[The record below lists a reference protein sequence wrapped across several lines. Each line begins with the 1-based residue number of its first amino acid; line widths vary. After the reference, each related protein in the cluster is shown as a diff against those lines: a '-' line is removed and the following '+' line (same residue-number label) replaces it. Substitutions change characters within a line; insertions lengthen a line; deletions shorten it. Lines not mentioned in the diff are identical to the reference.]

1 MNAYLNILQTLV
13 PLYLIIILGY
23 AAGAALRRHG
33 ATALRNRTQRSLR
46 RRLPL
51 RRPLQDG

>member
-23 AAGAALRRHG
+23 AAGAALRRRG
-33 ATALRNRTQRSLR
+33 ATVVRVRTQGS
-46 RRLPL
+46 
-51 RRPLQDG
+51 